1 MAMPVEGCFSRG
13 GAARLGRLVTVF
25 HVAHASLLLY
35 YLVAR
40 TWYPRSYAFAP
51 TDYLTEIGLTR
62 EIELWLMA
70 LLWLWRKWSTCGT
83 LEEFADTVLLTSK
96 VVAGSV
102 LLICGGTTEV
112 LRFGLLWGLV
122 LALVRRPDYQELGSV
137 ESLSPSSLAMRVGP
151 CDKHLDSLRP
161 AGAPLAA
168 TSKAMAAAAARSRG
182 LGCQVRP
189 AADASVD
196 GTDAPPQGAAVWA
209 AEGDAGDGKLEGLVP
224 WVVMVGASWSERCA
238 QLTPMLAELS
248 DQYQGA
254 VRFGRVDAARWP
266 DAAEALRVNAS
277 TSSSPQ
283 VPSFILFRGGR
294 EAARLPALDP
304 ATGEVRDDAGV
315 LAYNAAALA
324 AALALGPLATKAA
337 GRRAAA
343 RGSEVAAFRRT
354 DGSAS
359 APGVAPSAPVPSAA
373 DDTDATTGAAPS
385 GARRRRRAE

>member
-1 MAMPVEGCFSRG
+1 MPVEGCFSRG

-25 HVAHASLLLY
+25 HIAHASLLLY

-102 LLICGGTTEV
+102 LFICGGTTEV

-122 LALVRRPDYQELGSV
+122 LALVRRPDYQELGCV

-151 CDKHLDSLRP
+151 CDKNLDCLRP

-168 TSKAMAAAAARSRG
+168 ASKSAAAAAARARG

-189 AADASVD
+189 APDAGAD
-196 GTDAPPQGAAVWA
+196 GTDAPSPGAAAWA
-209 AEGDAGDGKLEGLVP
+209 AEGEAGDGKLEGLVP

-266 DAAEALRVNAS
+266 DAAEALRVNAKS
-277 TSSSPQ
+277 SSSPQ
-283 VPSFILFRGGR
+283 VPTFLLFRGGR

-304 ATGEVRDDAGV
+304 ATGEVREDAGV

-343 RGSEVAAFRRT
+343 LGSEVASFRRT

-359 APGVAPSAPVPSAA
+359 APGVAPPQPQSPPAA
-373 DDTDATTGAAPS
+373 SGAAPPDAAPPA
-385 GARRRRRAE
+385 ARRRRRAE